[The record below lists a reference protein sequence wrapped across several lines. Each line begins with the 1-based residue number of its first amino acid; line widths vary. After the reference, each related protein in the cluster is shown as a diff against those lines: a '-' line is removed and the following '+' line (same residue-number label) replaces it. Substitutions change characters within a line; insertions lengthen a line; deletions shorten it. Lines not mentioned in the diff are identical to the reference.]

1 MAVAIRLPSPTRS
14 TIANCFRWND
24 VFGALLHVQNDAT
37 VV

>member
-14 TIANCFRWND
+14 TIASCFRWKD
-24 VFGALLHVQNDAT
+24 VFGALFHVQNDAA